1 MSDEDR
7 DLRHVLEQLEEGA
20 PPPEPPVE
28 AMWTAIRAELPTRR
42 PARRAPA
49 IVWVPALLAAGVA
62 GLVIGRAS
70 APIPPAPEVEEV
82 AQVTGPE
89 SGETSDPTPIAP
101 IAESEG
107 EPSVAE
113 LPVET
118 PVLSDF
124 RFVTNLHLLEVG
136 PLLTRLAGGADPEA
150 GTVPGE
156 IRDQAR
162 ALLDGTRFLLGEP
175 EPLDPELMRLL
186 EDLEFLLVQ
195 VVGLPASES
204 DAARVEIELI
214 AEGMSEQRI
223 LPRIHTFARD
233 GAEQ

>member
-1 MSDEDR
+1 
-7 DLRHVLEQLEEGA
+7 
-20 PPPEPPVE
+20 
-28 AMWTAIRAELPTRR
+28 MWTAIRAELPTPR
-42 PARRAPA
+42 PARRTPA

-62 GLVIGRAS
+62 GLVIGRTS
-70 APIPPAPEVEEV
+70 APVPPAPEVEEV
-82 AQVTGPE
+82 AQLAEPE
-89 SGETSDPTPIAP
+89 SGERSDPAP
-101 IAESEG
+101 IAEADP

-118 PVLSDF
+118 PILSDF

-162 ALLDGTRFLLGEP
+162 TLLDGTRFLLAEP

-204 DAARVEIELI
+204 EAARVEIELI